1 MPLHPLK
8 GEFVGASIHHNRA
21 GPRALRPTHANVQSC
36 KNAKMWNSGK
46 LWKILEKFWKNS
58 GKILEKFWK
67 NSGKSWKNSGK
78 ILEQFWKILENPG
91 KFRKILENSGNPGKI
106 LEKFWNNSGK
116 SWEILENSGKFWT
129 RPELGLPGIPVI

>member
-36 KNAKMWNSGK
+36 KNAKMWN
-46 LWKILEKFWKNS
+46 
-58 GKILEKFWK
+58 
-67 NSGKSWKNSGK
+67 
-78 ILEQFWKILENPG
+78 PG
-91 KFRKILENSGNPGKI
+91 KILENSGNPGKI
-106 LEKFWNNSGK
+106 LEKSWNNSGK

-129 RPELGLPGIPVI
+129 RPELGLPGIPV